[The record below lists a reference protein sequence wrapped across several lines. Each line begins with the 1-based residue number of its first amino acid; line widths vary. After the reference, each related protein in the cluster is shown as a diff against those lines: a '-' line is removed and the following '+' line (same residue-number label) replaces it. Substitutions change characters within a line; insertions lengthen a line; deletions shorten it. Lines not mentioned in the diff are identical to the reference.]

1 MFRRMRGLLVLALM
15 VRVAHASPSG
25 DVTKAF
31 QSFVDTAGTAE
42 PKLEV
47 FIPPQGDS
55 PEDHAWPVLPKD
67 KGEVRGYLDHPKVAI
82 RKLVV
87 SKSGV
92 SAWLAADITNAKLA
106 PLRAS
111 AVLVKE
117 ATAWHVV
124 ATAWSRATA
133 PPAVQTCKVMQFEW
147 RPEAQ
152 VPAEARP
159 AVLAVMKALNP
170 SATFTDAMT
179 DSGNAVMFGP
189 SATTVGGTAIKN
201 VFKKWKVTGPWHEPG
216 KELSARAGLA
226 GDLAWVVMEIGGPPD
241 QCTDF
246 RTFFV
251 LAPDDGGWKLVHQH
265 YSLPAK

>member
-1 MFRRMRGLLVLALM
+1 MLVALAS
-15 VRVAHASPSG
+15 VAHASPSG

-55 PEDHAWPVLPKD
+55 PEDNAWPVLPKD
-67 KGEVRGYLDHPKVAI
+67 RGEVRGYLDHPKVVVK
-82 RKLVV
+82 KLVV
-87 SKSGV
+87 SKSGA
-92 SAWLAADITNAKLA
+92 SAWIAADIKNGKLD

-111 AVLVKE
+111 AVLVKDN
-117 ATAWHVV
+117 AAWHVV
-124 ATAWSRATA
+124 ATAWSRATT
-133 PPAVQTCKVMQFEW
+133 PSVVQACKVIQFEW
-147 RPEAQ
+147 RPKAH
-152 VPAEARP
+152 VPAEARS

-170 SATFTDAMT
+170 SAEVTDVMS
-179 DSGNAVMFGP
+179 DSGNAVLFGP
-189 SATTVGGTAIKN
+189 GATTVGGTAIKN
-201 VFKKWKVTGPWHEPG
+201 VFKKWKITGPWHEAG
-216 KELSARAGLA
+216 KELSAHAGLA
-226 GDLAWVVMEIGGPPD
+226 GDLAWMVLETGGPAD

-246 RTFFV
+246 RTFYV